1 VPMQNPPSKPPQIKR
16 LRIGL
21 NVTAQ
26 IAIVTGIVFMINY
39 IGFNR
44 YARWDISRYNKY
56 ALSGLS
62 KRFLK
67 SLKKEVKLYVFFS
80 PGSQS
85 AGAEL
90 FGDVQNLLKEYE
102 AAGHRKIQVEMVDP
116 YRNLTRAREL
126 QAKYNFG
133 SEENLVIL
141 EYQGRKKV
149 LRVADMA
156 VYGPPGMFGDTP
168 QVKAF
173 SGEQL
178 ITSALIQL
186 VEETGI
192 RIGYVTGQ
200 GEPDITNG
208 GQPIRFA
215 DFVQR
220 QDIKLEPLML
230 ANLDKI
236 PSDYAAI
243 ILLGP
248 KYDLGDRDLTL
259 LRNYWNEQGRMLIA
273 LDPKAKTP
281 KLDEFLGEFGVQAHQ
296 DLIVTQFKT
305 GIEEQ
310 SVTLDVYAQFLPE
323 TGFLRPLSQA
333 TGFFP
338 GGTRSLAIDDAKTT
352 QRSLTATKMLTPA
365 VANYWGDRGDVLNS
379 QNTPT
384 YKQGVDLPPPL
395 YFGIALEK
403 GSIRD
408 ARVQLRSSPRMIVIG
423 NADFLRDE
431 ALKQS
436 SPDVDFILLS
446 INWLADREQ
455 LLAIAPKAPGIFTL
469 NLSEAQMNQIVLLTV
484 AGVPLLMALLG
495 GVVWT
500 LRRR

>member
-1 VPMQNPPSKPPQIKR
+1 MEPPASQPADIKR

-21 NVTAQ
+21 NVIAQ
-26 IAIVTGIVFMINY
+26 IAIVTAIVLMINY

-56 ALSGLS
+56 ALSELT

-67 SLKKEVKLYVFFS
+67 SLKKEVKIYVFFS
-80 PGSQS
+80 PGSRT

-90 FGDVQNLLKEYE
+90 YGDVQNLLKEYE
-102 AAGHRKIQVEMVDP
+102 AAGRRKIQVEMVDP

-126 QAKYNFG
+126 QVKYNFG
-133 SEENLVIL
+133 SEENLAVL
-141 EYQGRKKV
+141 DYQGRTKI

-156 VYGPPGMFGDTP
+156 EYDPPGMFGDRP

-186 VEETGI
+186 VENTGT

-200 GEPDITNG
+200 GEPDLRNSER
-208 GQPIRFA
+208 PVRFT

-220 QDIKLEPLML
+220 QNIKLESLVF
-230 ANLDKI
+230 ANLEKI
-236 PSDYAAI
+236 PTDYAAV
-243 ILLGP
+243 ILVGP
-248 KYDLGDRDLTL
+248 KYDLGDRDLAL
-259 LRNYWNEQGRMLIA
+259 LRTYWNEQGRLLIA
-273 LDPKAKTP
+273 LDPKVNTP
-281 KLDEFLGEFGVQAHQ
+281 KLDQFLSEFGVRADQ

-338 GGTRSLAIDDAKTT
+338 GGTRSLAIDDSKAAK
-352 QRSLTATKMLTPA
+352 SGLTGTKMLTPA
-365 VANYWGDRGDVLNS
+365 VANYWGDRADVLNS
-379 QNTPT
+379 QNMPA
-384 YKQGVDLPPPL
+384 YEQGVDLPPPL

-408 ARVQLRSSPRMIVIG
+408 TRVQLRSSSRMIIIG

-431 ALKQS
+431 ALRQS
-436 SPDVDFILLS
+436 APNVDFILLS
-446 INWLADREQ
+446 INWLADRDQ
-455 LLAIAPKAPGIFTL
+455 LLGIAPKAPGIFML

-495 GVVWT
+495 CLVWIV
-500 LRRR
+500 RRR

>member
-1 VPMQNPPSKPPQIKR
+1 MERPASQPADIKR

-21 NVTAQ
+21 NVIAQ
-26 IAIVTGIVFMINY
+26 IAIVTTIVLMINY

-56 ALSGLS
+56 ALSELT

-67 SLKKEVKLYVFFS
+67 SLKKEVKIYVFFS
-80 PGSQS
+80 PSSQT

-90 FGDVQNLLKEYE
+90 YGDVQNLLKEYE

-126 QAKYNFG
+126 QVKYNFG
-133 SEENLVIL
+133 SEENLTVL
-141 EYQGRKKV
+141 DYQGRTKI

-156 VYGPPGMFGDTP
+156 EYGPPGMFGDTP
-168 QVKAF
+168 QAKAF

-186 VEETGI
+186 VENTVTK
-192 RIGYVTGQ
+192 IGYVTGQ
-200 GEPDITNG
+200 GEPDLRNSER
-208 GQPIRFA
+208 PVRFT
-215 DFVQR
+215 DFIQS
-220 QDIKLEPLML
+220 QNIKLESLVL
-230 ANLDKI
+230 ANMEKI
-236 PSDYAAI
+236 PPDYAAV
-243 ILLGP
+243 ILIGP
-248 KYDLGDRDLTL
+248 RYDLGGRDLAL
-259 LRNYWNEQGRMLIA
+259 LRTYWNEQGRMLIA
-273 LDPKAKTP
+273 LDPKVNTP
-281 KLDEFLGEFGVQAHQ
+281 MLDQFLSEFGVRADQ
-296 DLIVTQFKT
+296 DLIVTRFKT

-338 GGTRSLAIDDAKTT
+338 GGTRSLAIDDSKAA
-352 QRSLTATKMLTPA
+352 QGGLTGTKMLTPA
-365 VANYWGDRGDVLNS
+365 VANYWGDKADVLNS
-379 QNTPT
+379 QNMPA
-384 YKQGVDLPPPL
+384 YEQGVDLPPPL
-395 YFGIALEK
+395 YFGIALER

-408 ARVQLRSSPRMIVIG
+408 TRVQLRSSSRMIIIG

-431 ALKQS
+431 ALRQS
-436 SPDVDFILLS
+436 APNVDFILLS
-446 INWLADREQ
+446 INWLADRDQ
-455 LLAIAPKAPGIFTL
+455 LLGIAPKAPGIFML

-495 GVVWT
+495 CLVWIV
-500 LRRR
+500 RRR